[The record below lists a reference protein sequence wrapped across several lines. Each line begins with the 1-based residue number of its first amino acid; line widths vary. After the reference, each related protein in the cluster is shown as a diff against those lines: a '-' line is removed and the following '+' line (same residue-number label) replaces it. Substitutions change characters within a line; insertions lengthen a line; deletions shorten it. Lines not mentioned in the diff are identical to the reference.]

1 LQAGLQSKLRI
12 AVLAAGAFIVL
23 LSYAIARPTT
33 ESLFLESHG
42 ADRLP
47 LVWIAVA
54 VATVLVVAVYNRVTA
69 GRHLVALMAGWA
81 LASAAAFGILL
92 ALRAA
97 GVADLTAAIYVV
109 KDVYI
114 VVLIEIFWSLAN
126 TVFKLDEAKWLYGFF
141 LLMGSVGGLVGNLGG
156 GVLAEAIGTEAT
168 LAMVIPVLVL
178 AAVGAVAVK
187 RLFPGAERAARSTEL
202 DRDLTAGL
210 RVVRRSSYLALMA
223 ALIAATQL
231 AITLIDFEYNAILEV
246 AYPNLDQRTKVIGQV
261 YSAIDVLAIG
271 FQLTTGV
278 ILRVVG
284 VGRTLITIP
293 MLLGVAVAAFAI
305 TPRFAAAAAAKVM
318 SKAFDYSLFRA
329 AKETL
334 YIPLTYGE
342 KTQGKAIVDIFT
354 YRVAKG
360 AASFM
365 LLALATIGAGGWVL
379 ASTLALIGGWVAITV
394 AIVRR
399 YTERTAG

>member
-1 LQAGLQSKLRI
+1 MQAGLQSKLRI

-156 GVLAEAIGTEAT
+156 GVLAEAIRTEAT
-168 LAMVIPVLVL
+168 LAMVIPCLVL
-178 AAVGAVAVK
+178 GSSVA
-187 RLFPGAERAARSTEL
+187 G
-202 DRDLTAGL
+202 
-210 RVVRRSSYLALMA
+210 RRSSTQPWSPRAPTPSSRAGMA
-223 ALIAATQL
+223 K
-231 AITLIDFEYNAILEV
+231 NW
-246 AYPNLDQRTKVIGQV
+246 R
-261 YSAIDVLAIG
+261 
-271 FQLTTGV
+271 LT
-278 ILRVVG
+278 
-284 VGRTLITIP
+284 
-293 MLLGVAVAAFAI
+293 
-305 TPRFAAAAAAKVM
+305 
-318 SKAFDYSLFRA
+318 
-329 AKETL
+329 
-334 YIPLTYGE
+334 
-342 KTQGKAIVDIFT
+342 
-354 YRVAKG
+354 
-360 AASFM
+360 
-365 LLALATIGAGGWVL
+365 
-379 ASTLALIGGWVAITV
+379 
-394 AIVRR
+394 
-399 YTERTAG
+399 